1 MQIDSGNGRHRLCLH
16 PLAVQPAAVADAPLH
31 RLPAQKDVP
40 RDAHAR
46 NHRVVLMDGFYAQ
59 AHRVFRRTDV
69 HRLAQKLDRAGIRAV
84 RARKD
89 LDQGRLAGT
98 VVAEQADDLP
108 LPDVEADI
116 AQRVHA
122 RVPLVQSG
130 AADQHILARP
140 RLDRS
145 PPRRPGCDAR
155 RRAAAGR
162 QGNGAPNRNLIFLA
176 MSRRWLLAITAQM
189 VSAPMANLN
198 QLASTSETTMPLSIA
213 RIRTTPI
220 TAPSTVPPPPPRAV
234 PPITAA
240 ATACNSRPSPREGS
254 GEPSRMT
261 CNMPA
266 KPASTEHSTKQLSLT
281 RSVRMPMA
289 CAASGMPPVA
299 RIQLP

>member
-1 MQIDSGNGRHRLCLH
+1 MARAIATPWRWPPDSSPTSASGERRCKSTAAMAATASVCIRWRSSQPQLPMRHFIGSPPPKKGRAE
-16 PLAVQPAAVADAPLH
+16 LAAE
-31 RLPAQKDVP
+31 KDVP

-46 NHRVVLMDGFYAQ
+46 NPRVVLMDGFYAQ

-69 HRLAQKLDRAGIRAV
+69 PRLAQKLDRAGIRAV

-145 PPRRPGCDAR
+145 LPWRPGCDAR

-162 QGNGAPNRNLIFLA
+162 Q
-176 MSRRWLLAITAQM
+176 
-189 VSAPMANLN
+189 
-198 QLASTSETTMPLSIA
+198 
-213 RIRTTPI
+213 
-220 TAPSTVPPPPPRAV
+220 
-234 PPITAA
+234 
-240 ATACNSRPSPREGS
+240 
-254 GEPSRMT
+254 
-261 CNMPA
+261 
-266 KPASTEHSTKQLSLT
+266 
-281 RSVRMPMA
+281 
-289 CAASGMPPVA
+289 
-299 RIQLP
+299 